1 MSISVVVSP
10 AFETLEELADLREW
24 DLNVFVSMP
33 ALSRRDIIHLVIVD
47 LDTGLCGGQ
56 NLAKRSLFVQLLG
69 FLSIVVLCGDIY

>member
-33 ALSRRDIIHLVIVD
+33 ALSRTVIIHLLIVG
-47 LDTGLCGGQ
+47 LDTGIRGG
-56 NLAKRSLFVQLLG
+56 AKLSQKESLF
-69 FLSIVVLCGDIY
+69 SC